1 MKALVKQSYEPYDV
15 ALQQL
20 PDPVPGPGEVVIK
33 VHAAGICG
41 TDIKIYHGQYTPYKT
56 PVVMGH
62 ELTGRISAVGKDAEH
77 LALDAPVTCRTI
89 VTHCGQCPFC
99 IAGRENLCQAK
110 TRLGFDHDG
119 AFAQYVKV
127 RQEQV
132 HVLPNSLDLTVGV
145 LTEVFCVVIHA
156 LKTVKIK
163 PVHTVLV
170 IGPGPIGLAAAML
183 AKAEGATVV
192 VTGLPEDVRRLA
204 LARELG
210 ADFTEVGSVEN
221 AELKNLMQS
230 TRGLGPDIVLECSG
244 AAGGVNQGL
253 NLCRRGGRYVQI
265 GTRSSQV
272 TVDFMR
278 IAYKELEVSG
288 SIGHTRL
295 DWEDTIPLVDKHQDR
310 LWPLLRHMYP
320 LDNWQEAFAA
330 AEGKDAA
337 KVLLLPNT

>member
-1 MKALVKQSYEPYDV
+1 MKALVKQSYEPYDA
-15 ALQQL
+15 ALQHIA
-20 PDPVPGPGEVVIK
+20 DPVPEPGEVVIK

-41 TDIKIYHGQYTPYKT
+41 TDMKIYHGQYTPYKT

-62 ELTGRISAVGKDAEH
+62 ELTGRIVAVGKDVTH
-77 LALDAPVTCRTI
+77 LALNTPVTSRTI
-89 VTHCGQCPFC
+89 VTHCRKCPLC
-99 IAGRENLCQAK
+99 ITGRENLCRAK

-132 HVLPNSLDLTVGV
+132 HALPDSLNLTVAV
-145 LTEVFCVVIHA
+145 LAEVLCVVAHA
-156 LKTVKIK
+156 LKPVKIK
-163 PVHTVLV
+163 PSHTVLV
-170 IGPGPIGLAAAML
+170 IGPGPVGLAASIL

-192 VTGLPEDVRRLA
+192 VTGLPDDTGRLA
-204 LARELG
+204 LAQEVG
-210 ADFTEVGSVEN
+210 ADFTEVGNGEN
-221 AELKNLMQS
+221 AELKNLMKI
-230 TRGLGPDIVLECSG
+230 TRGLGPDVVLECSG
-244 AAGGVNQGL
+244 TAGGINQGL
-253 NLCRRGGRYVQI
+253 QLCRSGGRYVQI

-272 TVDFMR
+272 TVDFMK

-295 DWEDTIPLVDKHQDR
+295 DWEDTIPLIARYQER
-310 LWPLLRHMYP
+310 LYPLVKYMYP

-337 KVLLLPNT
+337 KVVLLPNQ

>member
-1 MKALVKQSYEPYDV
+1 MKALVKQSYKPYDA

-20 PDPVPGPGEVVIK
+20 ADPVPGAGEVVIK

-41 TDIKIYHGQYTPYKT
+41 TDMKIYHGQYTPYKT
-56 PVVMGH
+56 PIVMGH
-62 ELTGRISAVGKDAEH
+62 ELTGRIAAVGKDVTH
-77 LALDAPVTCRTI
+77 LALNTPVTSRTI
-89 VTHCGQCPFC
+89 VTQCGQCPHC
-99 IAGRENLCQAK
+99 VVGRENLCQAK

-132 HVLPNSLDLTVGV
+132 HVLPDSLDVTVGV
-145 LTEVFCVVIHA
+145 LTEVFCVMAHA
-156 LKTVKIK
+156 LRPVKIK
-163 PVHTVLV
+163 PSHTVLI
-170 IGPGPIGLAAAML
+170 IGPGPVGLAASIL
-183 AKAEGATVV
+183 AKSEGATVV
-192 VTGLPEDVRRLA
+192 VTGLADDVGRLA
-204 LARELG
+204 LAQELG
-210 ADFTEVGSVEN
+210 ADCIEVGN
-221 AELKNLMQS
+221 AETGELKNLMQI

-244 AAGGVNQGL
+244 TAGGINQGL
-253 NLCRRGGRYVQI
+253 QLCRSGGRFVQI

-272 TVDFMR
+272 TIDFMK

-295 DWEDTIPLVDKHQDR
+295 DWEDTIPLLTKHQER
-310 LWPLLRHMYP
+310 LWPLLKHIYP

-337 KVLLLPNT
+337 KVVLLPNQ